1 MENKEFSVTMVS
13 VQRQVLAEEMI
24 NSILQGRLP
33 RLKIVRELYGQDNS
47 NDFFYKIEQLIE
59 SSIDNYRLA
68 GNTLRPL
75 VDFRESEIYKKNEKV
90 QSSTFF
96 KEMEESIIVGGL
108 PDKKFIMDFYE
119 GYGAFAYKTIKA
131 FQKLGKPRNC
141 GRPYVIHPIRASL
154 LADALGF
161 EDNSGK
167 SNKYYTALMLMHDNI
182 EEFLYALRN
191 KDGELIYGFENIE
204 RLLNDYIP
212 KDMHADEMMLTNEA
226 DIIMDHLSSRKFALE
241 LDNLKSDSLSLAQ
254 KKYRPET
261 KKDIIYGLDMLLENP
276 KYEFSHGIIQKMK
289 EVLKTIH
296 IRSGRNTKPGSDEVK
311 EDALWEFYSR
321 IYLNDLAEEA
331 YESGHF
337 TTFQLKGLD
346 LRDNCET
353 IEADKYLSKRRVIL
367 KSCFWVDKANGI
379 ILRAKENNKLYPQE
393 FEKRVAE
400 IMNFANYTAHEFL
413 ITYFARPVSKSS
425 HFDAGI
431 QSLKLLRPV
440 LYKKENI
447 TYSD

>member
-1 MENKEFSVTMVS
+1 MENKKFNVTNVS
-13 VQRQVLAEEMI
+13 VQRQILAEELI
-24 NSILQGRLP
+24 DSILHGNLP
-33 RLKIVRELYGQDNS
+33 KIKIVRELGGQANLA
-47 NDFFYKIEQLIE
+47 DFFYKIEALIE
-59 SSIDNYRLA
+59 SSIDPYRSS
-68 GNTLRPL
+68 GNRLRPL
-75 VDFRESEIYKKNEKV
+75 VDFRESEIYKENERV

-96 KEMEESIIVGGL
+96 KEIEESIISGNL

-161 EDNSGK
+161 DSESGK
-167 SNKYYTALMLMHDNI
+167 PNKYYTALMLMHDNV

-212 KDMHADEMMLTNEA
+212 EEMHADEMMLTNEA

-241 LDNLKSDSLSLAQ
+241 LDNLKRDSLSLAQ

-261 KKDIIYGLDMLLENP
+261 KRDILYGLDVLLENP
-276 KYEFSHGIIQKMK
+276 KYEFSHGTIQKMK
-289 EVLKTIH
+289 EILKTTH
-296 IRSGRNTKPGSDEVK
+296 IRSGRNTKPGSDAVK

-337 TTFQLKGLD
+337 NTFQLKGLD

-367 KSCFWVDKANGI
+367 KSCFWVDKANWI
-379 ILRAKENNKLYPQE
+379 ILRAKANNMQYPKAFEN
-393 FEKRVAE
+393 RVAE
-400 IMNFANYTAHEFL
+400 IMDFANYTAHEFL

-440 LYKKENI
+440 LYKKENAA
-447 TYSD
+447 YSN